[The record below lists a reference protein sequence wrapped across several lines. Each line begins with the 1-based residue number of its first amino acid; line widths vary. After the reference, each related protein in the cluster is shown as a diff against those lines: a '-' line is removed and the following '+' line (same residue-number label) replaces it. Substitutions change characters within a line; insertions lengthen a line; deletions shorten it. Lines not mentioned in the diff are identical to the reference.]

1 MAKFLQTS
9 LVLPIRSSKN
19 PKSNRDLPKSKKIS
33 KPLRLLNG
41 VFVKTSLLRTAARP
55 RISYCQLRHVV
66 GKQVNS
72 RVKSPA
78 SPRALKSHRLNWRF
92 KRRQL
97 KSHLINSQALQLLEG
112 EAGPGKAHDLR
123 RLLFRLSDRAA
134 YSQGTKLY
142 YTKSI
147 VYLDI

>member
-33 KPLRLLNG
+33 KPLQLLNG
-41 VFVKTSLLRTAARP
+41 VFVKTSLLRTVARL

-72 RVKSPA
+72 RVKSPS
-78 SPRALKSHRLNWRF
+78 SPRALKYHRLNWRF
-92 KRRQL
+92 KRNPL

-112 EAGPGKAHDLR
+112 EAGPGRAHDLR